1 MADMLKKKNVKIVD
15 GVKDW
20 VNAIYVAVNP
30 LVEQG
35 YCEQR
40 YIDGIIENTKK
51 YGPYYVL
58 CENLALIHA
67 RSEQGVIKQQ
77 LAVTVLKN
85 PVKFKPDGVNVRI
98 LIALAAKDPQSH
110 VQAMQAISNIF
121 ADDIRVQKIL
131 NATNSEDVYNI
142 FINSVDK

>member
-1 MADMLKKKNVKIVD
+1 MADMLKLKNVKILD
-15 GVKDW
+15 GVKNW
-20 VNAIYVAVNP
+20 VEAVYVAVTP

-77 LAVTVLKN
+77 LAITVLKH
-85 PVKFKPDGVNVRI
+85 PIKFKEDGFNVRI

-121 ADDIRVQKIL
+121 ADNVRVQKIL
-131 NATNSEDVYNI
+131 NSTKSEDIYNI
-142 FINSVDK
+142 FVNSVDK

>member
-1 MADMLKKKNVKIVD
+1 MADMLKMKNVKIVD

>member
-1 MADMLKKKNVKIVD
+1 MADILKLENVRILN

-20 VNAIYVAVNP
+20 IEAIYVSVNP

-58 CENLALIHA
+58 GENLALIHA

-77 LAVTVLKN
+77 IAITVLKN
-85 PVKFKPDGVNVRI
+85 PVKFKADGVDVRI

-110 VQAMQAISNIF
+110 IQAMQAVANIF
-121 ADDIRVQKIL
+121 SDSVRVKQIL
-131 NATNSEDVYNI
+131 DAVDTKEIYNI
-142 FINSVDK
+142 FLNSVDK